1 LFGDYI
7 VNKDGRSVSV
17 KDICELHILEDYKMK
32 FVPTAQDWL
41 QEIDMK
47 NWMQN
52 GFKEVPDSYKKIFP
66 NGVTEEYKM
75 EKITKNILI
84 D

>member
-1 LFGDYI
+1 
-7 VNKDGRSVSV
+7 
-17 KDICELHILEDYKMK
+17 MK

-66 NGVTEEYKM
+66 NGVTDELAM
-75 EKITKNILI
+75 EKRVTNILI

>member
-1 LFGDYI
+1 
-7 VNKDGRSVSV
+7 
-17 KDICELHILEDYKMK
+17 
-32 FVPTAQDWL
+32 
-41 QEIDMK
+41 MK

-66 NGVTEEYKM
+66 NGVTDELAM
-75 EKITKNILI
+75 ERKVTKILV